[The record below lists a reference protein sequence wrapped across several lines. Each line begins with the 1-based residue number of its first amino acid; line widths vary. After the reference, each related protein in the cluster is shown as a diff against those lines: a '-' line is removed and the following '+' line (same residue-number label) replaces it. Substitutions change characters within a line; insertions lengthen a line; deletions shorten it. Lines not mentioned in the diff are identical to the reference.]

1 MCLYTSVENKREI
14 KRCLCSCRAMI
25 LLGSLRCDGVAFMIA
40 VEEYKLFWKDREDKE
55 VDLHFMR
62 ENDVMSW
69 NACFFRH
76 G

>member
-1 MCLYTSVENKREI
+1 
-14 KRCLCSCRAMI
+14 MI